1 MVRISSTLGAAI
13 WEHVRAKCKTQK
25 YLKFKSAKCQK
36 MSQHCSMSR
45 QYLACAFSTSCLATV
60 LSVLQKARKKKPSI
74 ASTASKHAG
83 PPCGAVA
90 RGLVVCA
97 LPSVHGHRL
106 CVRANSPWAPM
117 RHLAGGL
124 GVPHAEQTQG
134 CGDKAAAGQDF
145 HHPARISHFSLH
157 PGAAH

>member
-1 MVRISSTLGAAI
+1 MSSTLGAAT
-13 WEHVRAKCKTQK
+13 WENIRAKCKTQK

-36 MSQHCSMSR
+36 MHCSMSGK
-45 QYLACAFSTSCLATV
+45 YLAWAFSTSCLTTV
-60 LSVLQKARKKKPSI
+60 LPVLQKARKKKPNVARSP
-74 ASTASKHAG
+74 SKHTG
-83 PPCGAVA
+83 PPCGTVA

-97 LPSVHGHRL
+97 LPSVHGHGL

-117 RHLAGGL
+117 RHLVGGL

-145 HHPARISHFSLH
+145 HHPARISHFFLH

>member
-1 MVRISSTLGAAI
+1 MSG
-13 WEHVRAKCKTQK
+13 Q
-25 YLKFKSAKCQK
+25 YLVCPL
-36 MSQHCSMSR
+36 SMS
-45 QYLACAFSTSCLATV
+45 YFTTV
-60 LSVLQKARKKKPSI
+60 LSVLQKARKEKPSI
-74 ASTASKHAG
+74 ARTASKHAG

-90 RGLVVCA
+90 HGLVVCA

-106 CVRANSPWAPM
+106 CVSTNSPWAPM

-124 GVPHAEQTQG
+124 GVLHAKQTQG

-145 HHPARISHFSLH
+145 HHPARISHFFLH